1 MGYVRA
7 EDILPKELIS
17 AIQQYAD
24 GVHLYIPRK
33 CGERTRWG
41 ERNQTRQMLSARNM
55 LILEEYCRGVS
66 VEALAGRHYLSEK
79 SMQRILREMKK

>member
-33 CGERTRWG
+33 CGERTAWG
-41 ERNQTRQMLSARNM
+41 ERNQTKQMLSARNM
-55 LILEEYCRGVS
+55 LIWDEYCRGVS
-66 VEALAGRHYLSEK
+66 VGELARRHCLSEK
-79 SMQRILREMKK
+79 SIQRILREAKK